1 MKILFVTPG
10 FVHPLVGGQS
20 IRTYNFLRELRA
32 RGASITV
39 VTIVEPGSNG
49 QFLRVME
56 EFGCRVIPVAMNP
69 DRSMTTA
76 EKIALRL
83 RQTPATICRYFDPAM
98 QLAVQEALRDGA
110 FDAVLCDQLHMAQ
123 YCHDIPLPKIL
134 NTDDPLFIQL
144 RREANV
150 CASRSKAWS
159 MRLEAAKYE
168 RYERCMFAA
177 FDHVLFVSAADR
189 KQVEDTL
196 GCRNIEIIPQGVDT
210 SFFTP
215 EGPGLAPP
223 PAEPFVA
230 ITGTM
235 NYAPNAAAAVYF
247 AREVLPRL
255 RSTHPR
261 IGCAIVGAYPTEEV
275 KNLARDHQGVVVT
288 GFVDDIRPYLRSAS
302 VYVSPAI
309 SGTGIK
315 NKVLQAM
322 AMEKGIVA
330 TPLSMDGIP
339 QAVDGESVVVAEGA
353 DAIARAVARL
363 LDDPA
368 EAARL
373 GANARRCI
381 VEHYSWRAIIG
392 RLHGLLGQR
401 RDA

>member
-1 MKILFVTPG
+1 MNLLFVTPG
-10 FVHPLVGGQS
+10 FVFPLVGGQS
-20 IRTYNFLRELRA
+20 IRTCNFLRELRA
-32 RGASITV
+32 LGVSVTV

-56 EFGCRVIPVAMNP
+56 EFGCRVIPVPMNP
-69 DRSMTTA
+69 DRVMTTA

-83 RQTPATICRYFDPAM
+83 QSTPATICRYHDPAM
-98 QLAVQEALRDGA
+98 LLAVRQVLREGT
-110 FDAVLCDQLHMAQ
+110 FNAVLCDQLHMAQ

-144 RREANV
+144 RREAKV
-150 CASRSKAWS
+150 CASRAKALS

-168 RYERCMFAA
+168 RYERRMFAA

-215 EGPGLAPP
+215 DGPGLLPAPRDP
-223 PAEPFVA
+223 VIA

-247 AREVLPRL
+247 VREVLPIL
-255 RSTHPR
+255 RRTHPHV
-261 IGCAIVGAYPTEEV
+261 GCAVVGAYPSDEV
-275 KNLARDHQGVVVT
+275 KALARDHAGVVVT
-288 GFVDDIRPYLRSAS
+288 GFVDDIRPYLRSAA

-339 QAVDGESVVVAEGA
+339 QAVNGESVLVAEGA
-353 DAIARAVARL
+353 EAIARAVARL

-392 RLHGLLGQR
+392 RLYGLLGHR
-401 RDA
+401 RET